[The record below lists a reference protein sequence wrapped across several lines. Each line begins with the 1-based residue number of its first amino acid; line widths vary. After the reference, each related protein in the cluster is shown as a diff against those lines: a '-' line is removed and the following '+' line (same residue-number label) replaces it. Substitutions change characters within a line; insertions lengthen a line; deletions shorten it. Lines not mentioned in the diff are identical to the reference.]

1 MAKSSSSSMEMH
13 FRSSLRDAASN
24 KSPPCKLHRGCSGH
38 LHGQGVLKVKS
49 KVDPPPCHRSLA
61 TARDSRSS
69 SRSPVCYDRGVVPGY
84 DLHRGYNNHHS
95 SREMDGGGRMSSNSY
110 AYNNHNNSSSRE
122 TDDSCYNSSSDVE
135 SSPVRKKSMLGL
147 GKVLPAPAS
156 AECKSI
162 LPPRSPPKF
171 LAFSN
176 RSLSSSTCSSDQSS
190 SSRYSGST
198 PSPGIYDYP
207 SYSNPLQW
215 PLAAAA
221 SSGLYLEEVSEE
233 LDDDLDQWS
242 DHQHNNNNNN
252 RRPSP
257 SPSPCSTLASS
268 TYESSIDQGR
278 RLAMSPHQL
287 RHSTPNRSPY
297 TERNRPSNSSSSSSP
312 ATTTTKK
319 ATPSTLRRSTLNN
332 NNNNNGSHNKGAN
345 SSNGLDSSSGGK
357 KKSAE
362 RIAATPLMKNKR
374 VADLAKSGGQS
385 SPSSRCSSPSLS
397 RQNSAGSSSRSSLV
411 SQRSTLDTLPKRP
424 SLTASS
430 TSGNQKQR
438 TVVVVAAKPKSSSS
452 SSSAA
457 IKKTGGPNRNSGS
470 SQQPPTPQAQKE
482 EESNE
487 SDQEVV
493 EIEDEIDL
501 VFILVFLLFFG
512 VLFFSLRL
520 NCCRLLLKSS
530 ALHRVVDC

>member
-1 MAKSSSSSMEMH
+1 MAKSSSMEMH
-13 FRSSLRDAASN
+13 FRSSLRDAANN

-61 TARDSRSS
+61 AARDSRSS
-69 SRSPVCYDRGVVPGY
+69 SRSPVCYDRGIVPGY
-84 DLHRGYNNHHS
+84 DLHRSYNN
-95 SREMDGGGRMSSNSY
+95 
-110 AYNNHNNSSSRE
+110 NNNSSRE

-171 LAFSN
+171 LAFST

-190 SSRYSGST
+190 SSRYSGIST

-215 PLAAAA
+215 PSAAAA

-242 DHQHNNNNNN
+242 DHPHNNNN

-257 SPSPCSTLASS
+257 SPPSPCSTLASS

-297 TERNRPSNSSSSSSP
+297 TERNRPSNSSSGP
-312 ATTTTKK
+312 ATTTTTKK
-319 ATPSTLRRSTLNN
+319 ATPSTLRRSTLNSN
-332 NNNNNGSHNKGAN
+332 NNNKGATSS
-345 SSNGLDSSSGGK
+345 SSNGLDSGGGVGGK

-374 VADLAKSGGQS
+374 VADLVKSGGQS

-424 SLTASS
+424 SSS

-438 TVVVVAAKPKSSSS
+438 TTVVVAAKPKSSSS

-457 IKKTGGPNRNSGS
+457 IKKTAGPNRNSGS
-470 SQQPPTPQAQKE
+470 SQQLPPTPQAKKE

-501 VFILVFLLFFG
+501 VFFILVSFFCFWG
-512 VLFFSLRL
+512 FGFSFF
-520 NCCRLLLKSS
+520 
-530 ALHRVVDC
+530 V